1 LKDAVSDAGSL
12 NGDQILGG
20 RWSRIVQKTVIVN
33 TEMRKH
39 DEEVGVWGKNEISEI
54 GQLLELWLL
63 VLKM

>member
-1 LKDAVSDAGSL
+1 LYK
-12 NGDQILGG
+12 
-20 RWSRIVQKTVIVN
+20 KTVIVN

-39 DEEVGVWGKNEISEI
+39 DEEVGVWGKYEISEI